1 MAFNNPYTNPNNQF
15 QSSAAPYAGPQS
27 YVNFTMPN
35 NYSYPY
41 TNNGLI
47 TRFVNSEQEAAS
59 MPNPTSGCAFYVD
72 GEKLVLYAKYADG
85 RPMEVYDMVL
95 REAPKAPEY
104 LTVDQ
109 FNKLMDSKMDELSKK
124 FVIRKERNNG

>member
-15 QSSAAPYAGPQS
+15 QSSAVPSYAGPQS

-35 NYSYPY
+35 TY
-41 TNNGLI
+41 TAATNGLF

-59 MPNPTSGCAFYVD
+59 MPNPVSGCSFYVD
-72 GEKLVLYAKYADG
+72 GEKLILYAKYADG

-95 REAPKAPEY
+95 RDAPKSPEY

-109 FNKLMDSKMDELSKK
+109 FNKLMDSKLDELSKK